1 MLSEQDLREAGQAV
15 AEAAAPVAE
24 QAANQALADAGLG
37 GGEGGGAGGGDGGGG
52 GGPGGG
58 ESGAPA
64 APAPEAPA
72 APAPA
77 GAPDGGAATAAAP
90 VKAFIEPE
98 RGGNI
103 ECLFNP
109 AELTI
114 AKSNQWSEV
123 KAPGRNTPK
132 LTFSQGAPGTISMEL
147 TLDTTATGEAVT
159 TYTSALLDLM
169 KIDSE
174 LPDANTK
181 TNSARPP
188 YCTFHWG
195 DFHSF
200 KAIIQSLSIR
210 FTYFAGNGTPLRA
223 KANVS
228 FKQFEDEDAYGPQN
242 PTSGTPHP
250 HLVHQVSVGETLDR
264 IAAVRY
270 GDPSRW
276 RLLAETNG
284 VVDPFDLAPGTML
297 MIPDLRAVT
306 RG

>member
-1 MLSEQDLREAGQAV
+1 MVDIGDLEQAAGR
-15 AEAAAPVAE
+15 AAAPIA
-24 QAANQALADAGLG
+24 QAAADRAAREIAGG
-37 GGEGGGAGGGDGGGG
+37 PGAGDSGGGG
-52 GGPGGG
+52 GGDAGSGGG
-58 ESGAPA
+58 DSGGATDAGGAQAADAPA
-64 APAPEAPA
+64 ASPA
-72 APAPA
+72 A
-77 GAPDGGAATAAAP
+77 GGGAATAAAP

-98 RGGNI
+98 RGENI

-114 AKSNQWSEV
+114 AKQNQWSEV

-132 LTFSQGAPGTISMEL
+132 LTFSQGSPGTIAMEL

-159 TYTSALLDLM
+159 KYTGALLDLM
-169 KIDSE
+169 KIDSQ
-174 LPDANTK
+174 LPDSNSK

-188 YCTFHWG
+188 YVVFHWG

-223 KANVS
+223 KAQVS
-228 FKQFEDEDAYGPQN
+228 FKQYEDEDAYGPQN

-264 IAAVRY
+264 IAASIY
-270 GDPSRW
+270 GDPTRW
-276 RLLAETNG
+276 RLLAEANA
-284 VVDPFDLAPGTML
+284 VVDPFALAPGTTL
-297 MIPDLRAVT
+297 MIPDVRAVR

>member
-1 MLSEQDLREAGQAV
+1 
-15 AEAAAPVAE
+15 
-24 QAANQALADAGLG
+24 
-37 GGEGGGAGGGDGGGG
+37 
-52 GGPGGG
+52 
-58 ESGAPA
+58 
-64 APAPEAPA
+64 
-72 APAPA
+72 
-77 GAPDGGAATAAAP
+77 
-90 VKAFIEPE
+90 
-98 RGGNI
+98 
-103 ECLFNP
+103 
-109 AELTI
+109 
-114 AKSNQWSEV
+114 
-123 KAPGRNTPK
+123 
-132 LTFSQGAPGTISMEL
+132 MEL
-147 TLDTTATGEAVT
+147 TLDTTATGEPVT

-270 GDPSRW
+270 GDPTRW

-284 VVDPFDLAPGTML
+284 VIDPFDLAPGTML